1 MVKTAK
7 KTVNWLY
14 GKFSKKPNKTFFNRT
29 YVIDPCINLSNTVFT
44 IYYKKYIAYLKSI
57 ELIEDA
63 FTKQL
68 AQHDTN
74 YYKKNN
80 IILRPGECAFDYNV
94 PLLIKSIHTKPN
106 FVLHYSQFAETR
118 LINLKCFYS
127 NIIHFDAIDIFQ
139 KHKLYFI
146 THEYFPEICKKYMKP
161 TFYILYTHKYKFDTN
176 YYILRSIYTTSHD
189 DDDMMF
195 ITNKK
200 DLEIALEYYESH
212 QNVLNKRATY
222 FNNRILAS
230 EVMMNPLLHNG
241 RKVSVHMYYL
251 VTIIDFQ
258 LKCFLY
264 NEGKIFL
271 AKKKFSKRK
280 RDLTKDVHNTTY
292 ESTQCDLVFPYDL
305 NNKVAEDSVFQQMK
319 IVLSAVTTNVNMIKH
334 YALYNTQ
341 NNGFMLTGVN
351 FLIDENYNVFI
362 VNITKQFE
370 VRSYNPRNQLID
382 KLFNWIRIC
391 ALDPGFKGTDAS
403 THPSYIVPYPIK
415 P

>member
-1 MVKTAK
+1 
-7 KTVNWLY
+7 
-14 GKFSKKPNKTFFNRT
+14 
-29 YVIDPCINLSNTVFT
+29 
-44 IYYKKYIAYLKSI
+44 
-57 ELIEDA
+57 
-63 FTKQL
+63 
-68 AQHDTN
+68 
-74 YYKKNN
+74 
-80 IILRPGECAFDYNV
+80 
-94 PLLIKSIHTKPN
+94 
-106 FVLHYSQFAETR
+106 
-118 LINLKCFYS
+118 
-127 NIIHFDAIDIFQ
+127 
-139 KHKLYFI
+139 
-146 THEYFPEICKKYMKP
+146 
-161 TFYILYTHKYKFDTN
+161 
-176 YYILRSIYTTSHD
+176 
-189 DDDMMF
+189 MF

-351 FLIDENYNVFI
+351 FLIDEDYNVFI

-370 VRSYNPRNQLID
+370 IRSYNPRNQLID